1 MTLYYVGMCFCL
13 PVPQKGRYIYY
24 LSGSSKNILF
34 GVWTPTTRVY
44 IIQIYNLVGI
54 ALKYQII
61 LQGAAASIHSNTCP
75 LQNLGG
81 FYLKK
86 SSSKTL
92 QLPNL

>member
-1 MTLYYVGMCFCL
+1 MTLYVGMCFCL

-61 LQGAAASIHSNTCP
+61 LQGAAASICIHNTYIGMQI
-75 LQNLGG
+75 LAED
-81 FYLKK
+81 
-86 SSSKTL
+86 
-92 QLPNL
+92 